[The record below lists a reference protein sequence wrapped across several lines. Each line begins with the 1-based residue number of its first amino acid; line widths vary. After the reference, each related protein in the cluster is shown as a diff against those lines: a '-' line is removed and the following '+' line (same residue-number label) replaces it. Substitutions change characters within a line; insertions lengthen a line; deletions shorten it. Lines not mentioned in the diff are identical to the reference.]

1 MIPKVFAPLVFL
13 LTVSTNLILRL
24 LGIDPD
30 ENDEQVTEEEIRM
43 LLVEGNQQGVI
54 DPDENEIIQNV
65 FEFDDIAVEQICT
78 HRVDVLALSE
88 YFLKEKVADVAE
100 LHAVSEFIH
109 FACTSEPLE

>member
-1 MIPKVFAPLVFL
+1 MFL

-65 FEFDDIAVEQICT
+65 FEFDDIAEMCI
-78 HRVDVLALSE
+78 RDR
-88 YFLKEKVADVAE
+88 YRAD
-100 LHAVSEFIH
+100 
-109 FACTSEPLE
+109 